1 RGGARD
7 VLRQVAHR
15 RAAGLTHSPGVWL
28 LESGEDATQRGLA
41 GTVRTDEPDALAPG
55 DLPGEILEEVL
66 ATKALRDALGLDQHL
81 PHSLYVLGQYLDRD
95 ANLARARFASRSRYC
110 PSTYKEWGRC

>member
-1 RGGARD
+1 M
-7 VLRQVAHR
+7 RQVAHR

-41 GTVRTDEPDALAPG
+41 GTVRTDEPDALASG

-66 ATKALRDALGLDQHL
+66 ATKAFRDALGLDQHL

-95 ANLARARFASRSRYC
+95 ANLARAPPRVTILADVLLGQRVDVRL
-110 PSTYKEWGRC
+110 GALLR